1 MVALA
6 RAALEVAVAFTA
18 RASLTDRLL
27 RVRHLVLKEL
37 KEHGWVLLA
46 LLLLF
51 GVGLGVQLARADDE
65 GGRFVALRS
74 FVIIWGTLAA
84 LVAGNRLVVR
94 EYTGKTQLFL
104 EALPIGR
111 ARVVWTKWLVGL
123 GWVEAVTV
131 AAWGATWWFMARS
144 TALDVDDALY
154 ALAPALLWMALL
166 WSVCFAAGLLGRY
179 RLLFWIVA
187 GLVAFGLDQV
197 GQVQLSELPP
207 LGLLSER
214 LAVAGAWPRWED
226 TLAALVGLVVAT
238 TAGVVLATAGEG
250 SIVTTLSG
258 RMTSRERLAAISTML
273 VGFLLF
279 TALAKERARP
289 AFSLEAVTP
298 KASEAGPIGVLPGEG
313 VSEAQAQALAEAV
326 AVDVVTFTRA
336 VGYPPLAGVYVVAQ
350 RGLDPDVLI
359 RAPLGERDGIVM
371 QANLADPRFDVVNLR
386 YRILHSVVGDHTK
399 NRGLEED
406 RHWLLDGLTAYWV
419 VRDDAEARALQR
431 RRAAAA
437 PFGLSMR
444 ALSRWDETFERAGDC
459 FGMALSFTLVDALV
473 EELGEAK
480 VLDVFRR
487 VFVQPRG
494 DVRDVLFETK
504 LPKALADEGVDLER
518 LLARAEAARRN
529 VGTPPSRY
537 EGTVELVDQG
547 GGQRRAAFT
556 LRRDGA
562 PVTRF
567 RGLYASVG
575 PWQAGM
581 GDTEL
586 SRVDARQATVLAP
599 GVFASGERLFFAIEV
614 DDEAL
619 RCSARVYQDWR
630 VLP

>member
-1 MVALA
+1 
-6 RAALEVAVAFTA
+6 
-18 RASLTDRLL
+18 
-27 RVRHLVLKEL
+27 VRHLVFKEL

-51 GVGLGVQLARADDE
+51 GAGLGVQLARADDE

-74 FVIIWGTLAA
+74 FLLTWGTLAA

-123 GWVEAVTV
+123 SWVALVTGS
-131 AAWGATWWFMARS
+131 AWGATWWFMARS
-144 TALDVDDALY
+144 TVLGVDAALFALG
-154 ALAPALLWMALL
+154 PALLWMALV
-166 WSVCFAAGLLGRY
+166 WSVCFTAGLLGRY

-187 GLVAFGLDQV
+187 GLLAFGLDQV

-207 LGLLSER
+207 LGLVSER
-214 LAVAGAWPRWED
+214 LAVAAAWPRWED
-226 TLAALVGLVVAT
+226 VVAALGGLALMT
-238 TAGVVLATAGEG
+238 TAGVLLATFGEG
-250 SIVTTLSG
+250 AIVTTLSG

-279 TALAKERARP
+279 TSLSKERARP
-289 AFSLEAVTP
+289 PFTLESVTP
-298 KASEAGPIGVLPGEG
+298 KESVAGPIGVLPGDG
-313 VSEAQAQALAEAV
+313 VSSEQAQALAEQV
-326 AVDVVTFTRA
+326 AVDVVSFTRA
-336 VGYPPLAGVYVVAQ
+336 MAYPPLAGVYVVSQ

-371 QANLADPRFDVVNLR
+371 QANLADERFDAVNLR
-386 YRILHSVVGDHTK
+386 YRILHAVVGDHTK

-419 VRDDAEARALQR
+419 VRDDAAARALQR
-431 RRAAAA
+431 QRAAAA
-437 PFGLSMR
+437 PLGLSMR
-444 ALSRWDETFERAGDC
+444 AVSRWDETFERAGDC

-473 EELGEAK
+473 EEVGEAK
-480 VLDVFRR
+480 VVDVFRR
-487 VFVQPRG
+487 VFVQPKG

-504 LPKALADEGVDLER
+504 LSRALAEEGVE
-518 LLARAEAARRN
+518 LATLIERAEAARRN
-529 VGTPPSRY
+529 VGTPAAKY
-537 EGTVELVDQG
+537 EGTVELLDEG
-547 GGQRRAAFT
+547 GGQRRAVFS

-581 GDTEL
+581 GDTEV
-586 SRVDARQATVLAP
+586 SRVDARQSAVTAP
-599 GVFASGERLFFAIEV
+599 AVFASGERLFFAIEV